1 MAEVVRALTRP
12 CPTVEEVLRRWA
24 ALGPSLEC
32 APSPVTVQ
40 GVTRHGEDVLPQS
53 VGIVVGLV
61 LRGLAHWE
69 LQLYGR
75 LSIPPP
81 HVQPLRQGRLT
92 TVYAATSAG
101 ADEAAALVSGS
112 RTRSA
117 RMVLVHERPVRAPL
131 VGAST
136 WMHLHAVGSVLV
148 FMVHSIPL
156 GPDGVDLQYSW

>member
-1 MAEVVRALTRP
+1 MKWGTMVTNRSGPPRWDPVACWWFVHANVHTNVKVWFVPRWTQYWMSATVAL
-12 CPTVEEVLRRWA
+12 
-24 ALGPSLEC
+24 
-32 APSPVTVQ
+32 
-40 GVTRHGEDVLPQS
+40 
-53 VGIVVGLV
+53 VGLV